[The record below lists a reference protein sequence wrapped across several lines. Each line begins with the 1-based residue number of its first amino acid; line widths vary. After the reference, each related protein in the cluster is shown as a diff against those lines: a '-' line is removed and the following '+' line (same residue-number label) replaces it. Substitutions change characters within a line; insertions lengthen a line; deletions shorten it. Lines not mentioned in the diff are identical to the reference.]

1 MRLRK
6 YLPYLIGVSI
16 LAVIL
21 AVYFLKSKPIPQ
33 QPPVVTSPAEKPT
46 SISKGKIA
54 PDFSLKTLK
63 GNTVNLSDFKGK
75 VIIIDFWATW
85 CPPCR
90 AEIPH
95 FVSLYEKYRDEG
107 FQMLGVV
114 LDKNKASIED
124 FAKEYKINYP
134 LLIPDEKIL
143 KDYGPIIYIPTTFLI
158 SGDGRIYK
166 RYIGYQDKSVFEEDL
181 RTLLKKKKI
190 SK

>member
-1 MRLRK
+1 LRLRK

-75 VIIIDFWATW
+75 VIILDFWAT
-85 CPPCR
+85 
-90 AEIPH
+90 
-95 FVSLYEKYRDEG
+95 
-107 FQMLGVV
+107 
-114 LDKNKASIED
+114 
-124 FAKEYKINYP
+124 
-134 LLIPDEKIL
+134 
-143 KDYGPIIYIPTTFLI
+143 
-158 SGDGRIYK
+158 
-166 RYIGYQDKSVFEEDL
+166 
-181 RTLLKKKKI
+181 
-190 SK
+190 